1 MLEVFFMWKYV
12 LKRLG
17 LLLITTFII
26 LSLTYIL
33 LQCLPLEAPRG
44 NTTEMIS
51 FYNRQVALGYF
62 ERVAPGDKGYE
73 AFIANPEAANFK
85 MTLTS
90 GETVFFT
97 SLPVMV
103 RYVRWLG
110 NIVLRWDWGTS
121 TQISIGQSAISII
134 LRRLPVSMKLN
145 IVAMIISVPA
155 GIGLGIWAALKK
167 NKMTDHIISTLVMVF
182 ISVPSF
188 VLISF
193 MLIWMAYGAKW
204 VPTQWPSA
212 EMAAVDWKIAV
223 RGYIIPVLALC
234 FGSICGFARYTRA
247 ELCEV
252 MSSEFLLLARTKGLT
267 RAQAVVKHA
276 LRNSMVPIVPMII
289 GEFVG
294 VLSGSMILEQL
305 YGIPGIGSLF
315 VTALN
320 AKDYSVVMVDMAI
333 YTLIGLLATLV
344 VDLSYG
350 IVDPRIRMG
359 ASK

>member
-1 MLEVFFMWKYV
+1 M
-12 LKRLG
+12 
-17 LLLITTFII
+17 LLITTFII

-33 LQCLPLEAPRG
+33 LQCLPLELPRG
-44 NTTEMIS
+44 NETEMYA
-51 FYNRQVALGYF
+51 FLDRQIDLGYF
-62 ERVAPGDKGYE
+62 KMVRPYLEDGVT
-73 AFIANPEAANFK
+73 INPEYAKYASGI
-85 MTLTS
+85 LTS
-90 GETVFFT
+90 EKERTFATGETVYYV

-103 RYVRWLG
+103 RYFKWLG
-110 NIVLRWDWGTS
+110 NIFLRWDWGTS
-121 TQISIGQSAISII
+121 TQISAGQSAISII
-134 LRRLPVSMKLN
+134 MRMLPVSMKLN
-145 IVAMIISVPA
+145 IVAMIISIPC

-167 NKMTDHIISTLVMVF
+167 NKPTDHIISTVIMIF

-193 MLIWMAYGAKW
+193 MLIWIAYGAGW
-204 VPTQWPSA
+204 VPTQWPSSIQA
-212 EMAAVDWKIAV
+212 SRDWVVAVK
-223 RGYIIPVLALC
+223 GYIIPVLALC

-289 GEFVG
+289 GEFVA
-294 VLSGSMILEQL
+294 VLSGSMVLEQL
-305 YGIPGIGSLF
+305 YGIPGVGYIF
-315 VTALN
+315 VTALT
-320 AKDYSVVMVDMAI
+320 AKDYSVVMVDSAI
-333 YTLIGLLATLV
+333 YTLIGLFATLV

-359 ASK
+359 ASR